1 MRPVASTVLLLLP
14 LMLASC
20 CSAGK
25 NQTGRV
31 LPHAQA
37 LNASLTLPVVA
48 AYLSAV
54 CKYYYPPVRCPKDGM
69 EDWTRLGQDR
79 CAKAFS
85 TPRVNFTVAEVTH
98 ITLQHTATFKEL

>member
-1 MRPVASTVLLLLP
+1 MRPVALTVLLLLP

-31 LPHAQA
+31 LLHTQA

-48 AYLSAV
+48 AYLSDV
-54 CKYYYPPVRCPKDGM
+54 CKYYYPPVQCPKEGM
-69 EDWTRLGQDR
+69 EDWIRLGQGR
-79 CAKAFS
+79 CVKAFS
-85 TPRVNFTVAEVTH
+85 TPRVNFTVAEVTAAN
-98 ITLQHTATFKEL
+98 ITLQEL